1 MLETH
6 EDDITHWYFGDQKE
20 NLLDW
25 LCVERILDEDEQGT
39 HHTKIIFFLLNKK
52 YLSQSYSC
60 RTSCILDRGIRQEYV
75 L

>member
-39 HHTKIIFFLLNKK
+39 IRITRKKIIGFPFNKK
-52 YLSQSYSC
+52 IPVNLMAVGLHAFQA
-60 RTSCILDRGIRQEYV
+60 EA
-75 L
+75 